1 MKKNFLEKQIEEH
14 IKALFSGTLL
24 NLVGEGIKRIGGYLY
39 QIFII
44 RLLGVRIYGIY
55 TISYTLINIVLRFSQ
70 LGLERGGIRY
80 ISILKEENKKYIIK
94 KLSLFLFFLSFFS
107 GILWGLLT
115 SSFSGIIA
123 NFYKKSEL
131 KEGLFYFSL
140 SLPFYTSLL
149 VMAYSSRGFNKMAYY
164 VISENISRP
173 VLQIFFLFLL
183 FYLLGKKI
191 ATSILPWFFSS
202 FLSLILILYFFKR
215 EIKVKEKI
223 EIPKNLYKEVILF
236 SYPIIFISILYFLFA
251 WTDIIVLGIF
261 RTPEEVGIYNG
272 IARTA
277 EMANIFLLAINEVFA
292 PFISQL
298 SYKKDFESLK
308 ILFQT
313 IIRWT
318 LHFSLPLLVFF
329 IFSGKEFLLFV
340 FGKEF
345 VIGYIPILILLLG
358 LIFQNAAGEGPMTLT
373 MSGYQKEWAIT
384 TLFGLIINI
393 ILAISLIPNFGI
405 LGASLSTSISLIILR
420 STGVIEVKKFLKFK
434 THDLRTLKPI
444 IQGICCI
451 VLMFFFNLFSMKLFK
466 NSLFLLLL
474 NLIFSYIFYFF
485 LFLFFK
491 LEKEEKIVVDILKKL
506 LQGKKDVF

>member
-1 MKKNFLEKQIEEH
+1 MKEEY
-14 IKALFSGTLL
+14 IKGLFSGTIF
-24 NLVGEGIKRIGGYLY
+24 NLIGEGIKRIGGYLY

-55 TISYTLINIVLRFSQ
+55 TISYTLINIFLRFSQ

-80 ISILKEENKKYIIK
+80 ISILKEENKNYIIK
-94 KLSLFLFFLSFFS
+94 KLSIFLLLLSFLS
-107 GILWGLLT
+107 GILWGLIIF
-115 SSFSGIIA
+115 SFSGIIA

-149 VMAYSSRGFNKMAYY
+149 VMAYSSRGFNKMTYY
-164 VISENISRP
+164 VVSENIFRP
-173 VLQIFFLFLL
+173 ILQIFFLFLL
-183 FYLLGKKI
+183 FYLSGKRI
-191 ATSILPWFFSS
+191 STSILPWFFSS
-202 FLSLILILYFFKR
+202 FLSLIIILYFFKK
-215 EIKVKEKI
+215 EIRVKEKS
-223 EIPKNLYKEVILF
+223 EIPKNLYKEIILF

-261 RTPEEVGIYNG
+261 RTSEEVGIYNG

-277 EMANIFLLAINEVFA
+277 EIGNIFLLAINEVFA

-318 LHFSLPLLVFF
+318 LHFSLPLFSFF
-329 IFSGKEFLLFV
+329 IFSGKEFLITV

-345 VIGYIPILILLLG
+345 ITGYIPMLILFFA
-358 LIFQNAAGEGPMTLT
+358 LIYQNAAGESPMTLT

-384 TLFGLIINI
+384 TLLGLIINI
-393 ILAISLIPNFGI
+393 TLAISLIPSFGI
-405 LGASLSTSISLIILR
+405 WGASLSTSISLMILR
-420 STGVIEVKKFLKFK
+420 SIGILEIKKFLKFK
-434 THDLRTLKPI
+434 THDLKTLKPI
-444 IQGICCI
+444 IQGIFCI
-451 VLMFFFNLFSMKLFK
+451 ILMYFFNFFIVKSFK
-466 NSLFLLLL
+466 NMVFVLFL
-474 NLIFSYIFYFF
+474 NFIFSYLFYFL

-491 LEKEEKIVVDILKKL
+491 LGEEEKIILNTLKGIFQRKKNT
-506 LQGKKDVF
+506 F

>member
-1 MKKNFLEKQIEEH
+1 MERDFEKYIERY
-14 IKALFSGTLL
+14 IKSLFTGTLF
-24 NLVGEGIKRIGGYLY
+24 NLIGEGIKRLAGYLY
-39 QIFII
+39 QVCIA

-55 TISYTLINIVLRFSQ
+55 TISYSLINIVLRFSQ

-80 ISILKEENKKYIIK
+80 ISILKEENKKYAIN
-94 KLSLFLFFLSFFS
+94 KLSKFLFLLSFFS
-107 GILWGLLT
+107 GTLWALITFL
-115 SSFSGIIA
+115 SSGIIA
-123 NFYKKSEL
+123 NFYKEPEL
-131 KEGLFYFSL
+131 KSGLAYFSL

-173 VLQIFFLFLL
+173 VLQILFLFLL

-202 FLSLILILYFFKR
+202 LLSLILILYFFKR
-215 EIKVKEKI
+215 EIKEKS
-223 EIPKNLYKEVILF
+223 EVPQNLYKEVILF

-251 WTDIIVLGIF
+251 WTDIIILGIF

-318 LHFSLPLLVFF
+318 LHFSLPLLAFF

-345 VIGYIPILILLLG
+345 IIGYIPMLILLLG
-358 LIFQNAAGEGPMTLT
+358 LVFQNAAGESPMTLT

-384 TLFGLIINI
+384 TLIGLIVNI
-393 ILAISLIPNFGI
+393 ILAISLIPKFGI
-405 LGASLSTSISLIILR
+405 LGASLSTCISLIILR
-420 STGVIEVKKFLKFK
+420 SIGILEIKKFLKFK
-434 THDLRTLKPI
+434 THDLRTLKPV
-444 IQGICCI
+444 IQGICSI
-451 VLMFFFNLFSMKLFK
+451 ILMYFFNFFAVKLFK
-466 NSLFLLLL
+466 NSLFLLFL
-474 NLIFSYIFYFF
+474 NFIFSYIFYFF

-491 LEKEEKIVVDILKKL
+491 LEKEEEIVVDILKKL
-506 LQGKKDVF
+506 LERKKDIF